1 MLLHRQKSLYRI
13 DTEEKENLKEVLKL
27 GLKAFDGEVSCDEN

>member
-1 MLLHRQKSLYRI
+1 MLSRLNAAEK
-13 DTEEKENLKEVLKL
+13 EEKENLKEALKL